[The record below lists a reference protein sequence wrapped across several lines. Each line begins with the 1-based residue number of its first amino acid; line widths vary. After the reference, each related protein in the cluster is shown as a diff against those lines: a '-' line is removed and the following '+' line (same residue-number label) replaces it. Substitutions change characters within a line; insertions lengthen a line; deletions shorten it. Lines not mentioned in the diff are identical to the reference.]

1 MITIFDQIRKRLQAP
16 SWASWQTFISLS
28 VFSVIVASMT
38 NSPIQAIIANFGWV
52 FLVIG
57 VWWFTYDETVKKK
70 LTFNGLFTGPWI
82 VGAIVCLWLFGSWN
96 GAPTPASF
104 ISWPPVSALLW
115 SIPRFIKSDDTKKTP
130 TYTVPKS
137 SDRQDIVLMLLGNL
151 VISCWF
157 QLHFLLQDWLVA
169 YPTIRSDDFRRSAF
183 VVELYPE
190 NQPDIQG
197 ISLLDAAEQ
206 SLKTRL
212 EGKPWAEVERW
223 LSPEQLNQEIP
234 KLAADAQTKMPRL
247 SENNLWNLRG
257 RVLPDSQYTLE
268 LQAIWQGPSAKTEGY
283 YITKACQITQSR
295 KAGALADL
303 EANLSS
309 ESTARSRL
317 IAAVKCEAPSK
328 PRPIPPQTST

>member
-1 MITIFDQIRKRLQAP
+1 MITFLDQIRKRLQAP
-16 SWASWQTFISLS
+16 SWASWQTFVTLS
-28 VFSVIVASMT
+28 VFSVIVAGMT
-38 NSPIQAIIANFGWV
+38 NPPIQAIIANFGWV
-52 FLVIG
+52 FLVVG

-115 SIPRFIKSDDTKKTP
+115 SIPRFIKTDPDEKTP
-130 TYTVPKS
+130 IYTVPAPAA
-137 SDRQDIVLMLLGNL
+137 RQDIILMLLINL

-157 QLHFLLQDWLVA
+157 QLHFLLQDWLIA
-169 YPTIRSDDFRRSAF
+169 YPTLRSDDFGRSAF

-190 NQPDIQG
+190 SQPDIKG
-197 ISLLDAAEQ
+197 INLLESAEQ

-234 KLAADAQTKMPRL
+234 KLAADAQTKMPLL

-257 RVLPDSQYTLE
+257 RVLPDTQYTLE
-268 LQAIWQGPSAKTEGY
+268 LQAIWQGPSAQTEGY
-283 YITKACQITQSR
+283 YITKACQITQGR
-295 KAGALADL
+295 KTGALADL

-309 ESTARSRL
+309 GSTSRS
-317 IAAVKCEAPSK
+317 IGTVKCEAPSK
-328 PRPIPPQTST
+328 PRPIPPQAST